1 MPKQLSEAEKKRIL
15 KENHHKKIDYALEKA
30 FLKDF
35 DVYNLVQ
42 DFFAEFL
49 NLNYKFTHEELVK
62 ELDKL
67 FLEDKLKIKIINFLE
82 KLSFMEFNSDSE
94 PTQDELKRL
103 ILEFK
108 EIINQLI
115 IFQEEIHKGLF
126 GSIIYWFKQKFRTI
140 KPRKEVKEIKIEI
153 PNGIE
158 IPKHIQNENKI
169 PVPSQP
175 VKQTIPPQKKQPEIK
190 NQQPKQTAVSVI
202 QSTQSGTTRPL
213 YNVTFLI
220 NQINQHIAAKKI
232 PQARIFYKHLIG
244 IYTNASPENKKK
256 LYPII
261 INLHSRIK

>member
-15 KENHHKKIDYALEKA
+15 RENHHKKIDYALAKA

-67 FLEDKLKIKIINFLE
+67 FLEEKLKNKIINFLE
-82 KLSFMEFNSDSE
+82 KLSFIEFNSDSE
-94 PTQDELKRL
+94 PTQEELKKL
-103 ILEFK
+103 VLEFK

-115 IFQEEIHKGLF
+115 IFQEETHKGLF
-126 GSIIYWFKQKFRTI
+126 GSIIYWFKQKFRKV

-153 PNGIE
+153 PKGIE
-158 IPKHIQNENKI
+158 IPKTSIEEENI
-169 PVPSQP
+169 PIPKHAGKQQP
-175 VKQTIPPQKKQPEIK
+175 VEQKPIAQTRII
-190 NQQPKQTAVSVI
+190 QQQTSAGVI
-202 QSTQSGTTRPL
+202 QTQQQVTTRPL
-213 YNVTFLI
+213 YNVTYLI
-220 NQINQHIAAKKI
+220 EQINQHIAAKKI
-232 PQARIFYKHLIG
+232 PQARIFYKHLVG
-244 IYTNASPENKKK
+244 IYTNASPENKTK

-261 INLHSRIK
+261 IDLHSKLK